1 MFGYE
6 SNQKEQRINDK
17 RQERIDEKTHLSA
30 KNVIKTHQ
38 MDVKHG
44 KLLLCHNS
52 TWSNNWRT
60 TLQDTSYLKFL
71 KDQDIPPYKKEDSKH
86 ESQTKCHCC
95 LKISTR
101 KRKKKKD
108 EKVSYTFLPSVSKQK
123 DFICMTE
130 QAPYIATHLGHRWLQ
145 INFILI

>member
-52 TWSNNWRT
+52 T
-60 TLQDTSYLKFL
+60 
-71 KDQDIPPYKKEDSKH
+71 
-86 ESQTKCHCC
+86 
-95 LKISTR
+95 
-101 KRKKKKD
+101 
-108 EKVSYTFLPSVSKQK
+108 
-123 DFICMTE
+123 
-130 QAPYIATHLGHRWLQ
+130 
-145 INFILI
+145 